1 MLDKITVIEH
11 SAVRIGAEK
20 IIYFDPFHLKD
31 APHDADVIFI
41 THDHFDHFSPEDIAK
56 AAKADTV
63 FAAPAAMKGDF
74 GKIGI
79 DESRVT
85 FMAPEESAVIAG
97 IPTEAVRA
105 YNTFK
110 PFHTKGKGWLGYV
123 VTVDGTRVYVC
134 GDTDDTPD
142 ARAVKCDIICV
153 PIGGTYTMD
162 AKSAAELVKAVKPQC
177 AIPIHYGS
185 VAGKPAD
192 AETFKKNVGDAAK
205 VVVKIH

>member
-20 IIYFDPFHLKD
+20 IIYFDPFHLKNSTN
-31 APHDADVIFI
+31 DADVIFI

-56 AAKADTV
+56 AANSETI

-74 GKIGI
+74 EKIGI
-79 DESRVT
+79 DESRVV
-85 FMAPEESAVIAG
+85 FMAPGESTVIAG
-97 IPTEAVRA
+97 IPVEAVHA
-105 YNTFK
+105 YNTLK
-110 PFHTKGKGWLGYV
+110 PFHTKNKGWLGYV

-134 GDTDDTPD
+134 GDTDDTLD

-153 PIGGTYTMD
+153 PIGGIYTMD
-162 AKSAAELVKAVKPQC
+162 AKAAAALVKAVKPQY

-185 VAGKPAD
+185 VAGKLSD
-192 AETFKKNVGDAAK
+192 AETFLKNVGDSIK